1 MAKSSSIYM
10 GEAKMALSGK
20 WEKALA
26 ASCTLIAVSTVPS
39 LLGVLLPDLL
49 SSIISLIWAICVVA
63 PLSFACVIAL
73 RQQHIADEIPF
84 SVMIDRYKQ
93 NSKRY
98 LFLVLKIS
106 LKILKVLAIPA
117 ILFLICI
124 VKSIIDFG
132 DWRATTQYSDMAY
145 LCMIAMF
152 VVFAYKTVEYVF
164 VPFVCNENP
173 EMADEEIIKKSSE
186 LTKDNKWTIVKIIIR
201 ALLPIFLISIVIYI
215 PIIALFF
222 GAFIEILV
230 GNINTSFANILSY
243 SDGLYGHSFF
253 YIFFLV
259 ALFFSCL
266 GLLLSAFMQIRTT
279 VPLSVL
285 YSDLSGY
292 NEITEKTNPT
302 GNNTSSNDSSHEELI
317 VIDSSEP
324 SNDEEKKEEPEIP
337 YEQRYMPQS
346 ATSSEPEEP
355 AKNDDKKDDDDIPYE
370 QRYMPRN

>member
-20 WEKALA
+20 WKKALA

-84 SVMIDRYKQ
+84 NVMIDKYKQ

-106 LKILKVLAIPA
+106 LKILKAFAIPA
-117 ILFLICI
+117 VLFLICI

-152 VVFAYKTVEYVF
+152 VVVAYKTLEYVF
-164 VPFVCNENP
+164 VPFICNENP
-173 EMADEEIIKKSSE
+173 DIADEEIIKKSSE

-201 ALLPIFLISIVIYI
+201 ALLPIFLISMVIYI

-222 GAFIEILV
+222 GALIGILA
-230 GNINTSFANILSY
+230 GNIAPSFANILSY

-253 YIFFLV
+253 NVIFLV

-266 GLLLSAFMQIRTT
+266 GLLLSAFIQIRTT

-292 NEITEKTNPT
+292 NDRTEKTNPSD
-302 GNNTSSNDSSHEELI
+302 NNCHEELM

-346 ATSSEPEEP
+346 ATSSESEES
-355 AKNDDKKDDDDIPYE
+355 AKSEDKKDDDIPYE
-370 QRYMPRN
+370 QRYMPK

>member
-1 MAKSSSIYM
+1 M

-20 WEKALA
+20 WKKALA
-26 ASCTLIAVSTVPS
+26 ASCTLFAISSAPS
-39 LLGVLLPDLL
+39 LLGIILPEAL
-49 SSIISLIWAICVVA
+49 SSLISLIWAICVVA

-84 SVMIDRYKQ
+84 NVMIDKYKQ

-106 LKILKVLAIPA
+106 LKILKAFAIPA
-117 ILFLICI
+117 VLFLICI

-145 LCMIAMF
+145 LCMLAMF
-152 VVFAYKTVEYVF
+152 VVVAYKTLEYVF

-186 LTKDNKWTIVKIIIR
+186 LTKDNKWTIVKIIVR
-201 ALLPIFLISIVIYI
+201 ALLPIFLISIVLYF
-215 PIIALFF
+215 PIIIFL
-222 GAFIEILV
+222 GVAFIGILA
-230 GNINTSFANILSY
+230 GDIDPLFTNIFSY
-243 SDGLYGHSFF
+243 SNSLYGHPFF
-253 YIFFLV
+253 NVFFIG

-266 GLLLSAFMQIRTT
+266 GLLLSAFIQIRTT

-292 NEITEKTNPT
+292 NDRTDKTNPT
-302 GNNTSSNDSSHEELI
+302 DNNSHEELM

-346 ATSSEPEEP
+346 ATSSESEES
-355 AKNDDKKDDDDIPYE
+355 AKSEDKKDDDIPYE
-370 QRYMPRN
+370 QRYMPK